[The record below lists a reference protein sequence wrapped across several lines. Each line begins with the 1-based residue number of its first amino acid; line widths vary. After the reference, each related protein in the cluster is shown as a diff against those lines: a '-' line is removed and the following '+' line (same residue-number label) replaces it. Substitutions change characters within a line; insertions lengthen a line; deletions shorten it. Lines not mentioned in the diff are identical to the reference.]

1 MPWAIHDSVLL
12 FIYRSCHPETN
23 FCNCQVCKAP
33 TDFVVLQALM
43 TAALVEWRAKL
54 YTPARRL
61 FEDAIREAPTCGAL
75 AMQFVAWTWADC
87 ELQQGR
93 AAMATEVLNRAL
105 HTCKTPALILL
116 LAKVGTFLGMLFDLL
131 TSKPKL
137 MMNKVTSPEEI
148 V

>member
-1 MPWAIHDSVLL
+1 
-12 FIYRSCHPETN
+12 
-23 FCNCQVCKAP
+23 
-33 TDFVVLQALM
+33 M

-61 FEDAIREAPTCGAL
+61 FDAAIREARSCGIL

-93 AAMATEVLNRAL
+93 AAMATEVLTRAL

-116 LAKVGTFLGMLFDLL
+116 LAKVRMPCMHSCMHACTY
-131 TSKPKL
+131 TP
-137 MMNKVTSPEEI
+137 PP
-148 V
+148 

>member
-1 MPWAIHDSVLL
+1 MQTLI
-12 FIYRSCHPETN
+12 
-23 FCNCQVCKAP
+23 
-33 TDFVVLQALM
+33 
-43 TAALVEWRAKL
+43 TAAVVEWRAKL

-61 FEDAIREAPTCGAL
+61 FEAAIREAAACGVL

-116 LAKVGTFLGMLFDLL
+116 LAKVRAIARAGKNIEKDIGWPPPWRHCAAADLHACL
-131 TSKPKL
+131 TLNRCCEGRSRSSFEVRGACRL
-137 MMNKVTSPEEI
+137 S
-148 V
+148 